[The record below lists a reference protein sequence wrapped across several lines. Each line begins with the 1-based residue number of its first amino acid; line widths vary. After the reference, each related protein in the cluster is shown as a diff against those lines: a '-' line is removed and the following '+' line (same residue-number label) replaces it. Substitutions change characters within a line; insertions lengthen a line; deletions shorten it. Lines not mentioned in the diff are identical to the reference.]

1 LALENDNF
9 STPLYILFVFS
20 KKEGNRMINVTQF
33 SLKFALLTAILSII
47 ASYSSP
53 SKASLDSQEQNQIQ
67 WLTLNDREAI
77 RIHTPGFDSPLAILI
92 FEGNFYSTKSKL
104 EEPIGMVKFP
114 FKGKIESIGLPFE
127 KSHPAFKKF
136 QSAYP
141 LEDLDTKFAHS
152 YVIRSEDSAIII
164 MRFEFEGNFYDLYSQ
179 VRTPH
184 RIDSVKLRIVKV
196 GTKDFTLHVSL
207 DSKDDSIRGLYE
219 INLTKGHVL
228 AAKELK
234 STKSALQI
242 LRETRLKAEE
252 IAKEVK
258 KFVFGQDPVVDR
270 LVHHIFETQTNGM
283 TKPKVLVA
291 MGPSGVGKSYS
302 AQLLAE
308 RVYQDKNFVFEISGN
323 EYNAGT
329 HSLDYIKLLGGAK
342 GTSAGK
348 DGVLINWVKET
359 QGKGVL
365 IINEGD
371 KMHSDV
377 WKRLMEFLEKGR
389 LTDSAGKDVWGKE
402 IVVIITSNR
411 GANRL
416 FPTSVD
422 SWTQREIDE
431 RLRTVTQDELKGYY
445 LQRDGLH
452 DNSILPREI
461 INRVDEFIAFGPLSR
476 EAALKIATSTADD
489 LLKQFQERY
498 RVEIIVDSNL
508 IEHVALAEFK
518 SSDDARQIRNEVK
531 SLITEITRKSLETFT
546 TLEEEDK
553 IRVTLDQNKT
563 SLIAKISFKDQVIEH
578 PVKTLL
584 NSNPLQN
591 SFQRS
596 LLMDLEN
603 RLKSQIFGQEAN
615 LHQIVQALIAYE
627 VTPVKERPFTLGL
640 FGPSGTGKTE
650 IGKTIARA
658 FYGEK
663 AKATV
668 LPMGNIASFSDF
680 ETLFGSAA
688 KYQGGEIER
697 EFERALREN
706 PRGGVIILDE
716 ISNMGGNDPKLKEA
730 LFKKLYDLFEEG
742 KYTSPRDSRV
752 YDLKKYKFILTG
764 NDGEKL
770 FLGMTSDD
778 LLLSTWKENN
788 RPEIVRSLLREA
800 NLPNAFI
807 NRINTLL
814 LMKPLLKDEVHQ
826 VAHKLFQVQLKALIE
841 ANPGLKITLADNILD
856 KLTHAF
862 YSADQGGRSVRK
874 ALDSGITGAMGMA
887 LMKSGVD
894 TERLNG
900 VTLHLDIRDNH
911 VKKPYLPNTHP
922 ERVVN
927 LVTQVIYENKVV
939 FQETIDMTDIAEK
952 QILLSSRDAKL
963 TAYHEAGHAVA
974 NDPRLTGQRVSYIT
988 IRGGST
994 GTLNYHGYARYESVG
1009 SEGGNLDYEKT
1020 VAQIARLW
1028 AGRKAQELA
1037 GFAADTGW
1045 SDDLR
1050 NIRRIASEYL
1060 TTWGLDREFIALPV
1074 DKEGKPQS
1082 SGPLAERFIQK
1093 MDALISEGEAL
1104 AEKRLK
1110 QNWRL
1115 VRAITAELL
1124 TKGNI
1129 SQKRFVE
1136 IEQAL
1141 ARGNA
1146 IRSQETYSEYIER
1159 ITNRKPAVILCSKL
1173 YQ

>member
-1 LALENDNF
+1 MKLFLPVIHMTRFFAIVTLGIFTGANASTKEDLQQQNRIEWVREN
-9 STPLYILFVFS
+9 
-20 KKEGNRMINVTQF
+20 EG
-33 SLKFALLTAILSII
+33 
-47 ASYSSP
+47 
-53 SKASLDSQEQNQIQ
+53 EH
-67 WLTLNDREAI
+67 I
-77 RIHTPGFDSPLAILI
+77 RIHTPGFTNPLDI
-92 FEGNFYSTKSKL
+92 FVFDDQFHSTKGELTES
-104 EEPIGMVKFP
+104 IGWVKIP
-114 FKGKIESIGLPFE
+114 FNGKVLSIGLPYE
-127 KSHPAFKKF
+127 KNH
-136 QSAYP
+136 SAYRNFRSTYP
-141 LEDLDTKFAHS
+141 LKDSDTKFAHS
-152 YVIRSEDSAIII
+152 YVIHSQDSAIVII
-164 MRFEFEGNFYDLYSQ
+164 RFQHDGLDYEVYSEFK
-179 VRTPH
+179 TPK
-184 RIDSVKLRIVKV
+184 RIESIKTNLVKV
-196 GTKDFTLHVSL
+196 GTKDLTIHVRIDSQDDFT
-207 DSKDDSIRGLYE
+207 RGLYE
-219 INLTKGHVL
+219 VKLTKGHIL
-228 AAKELK
+228 AVKEFK
-234 STKSALQI
+234 PTKSALQ
-242 LRETRLKAEE
+242 LLKESRKQAEE
-252 IAKEVK
+252 IAKDVK
-258 KFVFGQDPVVDR
+258 NYVFGQDPVIDR

-308 RVYQDKNFVFEISGN
+308 RIYQDKNFVFEISGN

-329 HSLDYIKLLGGAK
+329 HSLDYMKLLGGAK
-342 GTSAGK
+342 GTSAGE
-348 DGVLINWVKET
+348 DGSLIKWLKET

-377 WKRLMEFLEKGR
+377 WKRLMEFLEKGK
-389 LTDSAGKDVWGKE
+389 LSDSAGKEVWGKE
-402 IVVIITSNR
+402 VVIIITSNR
-411 GANRL
+411 GATRL

-422 SWTQREIDE
+422 NWTQREIDE
-431 RLRTVTQDELKGYY
+431 RLRTVTQDELKSYY
-445 LQRDGLH
+445 LQKDGLQ
-452 DNSILPREI
+452 DNAILPREI
-461 INRVDEFIAFGPLSR
+461 INRVDEFIPFGPLSR
-476 EAALKIATSTADD
+476 EAALKIALATANS
-489 LLKQFQERY
+489 LVNQFRDRY
-498 RVEIIVDSNL
+498 QVEIQIDPKL
-508 IEHVALAEFK
+508 IEYVALAEFK

-546 TLEEEDK
+546 TLDEMDK
-553 IRVTLDQNKT
+553 IKVTLDQNN
-563 SLIAKISFKDQVIEH
+563 SSMIAKISFKRKVIEH
-578 PVKTLL
+578 PVKTLP
-584 NSNPLQN
+584 NTNPLQN
-591 SFQRS
+591 SFQRN

-603 RLKSQIFGQEAN
+603 RLKSQIFGQDAN

-650 IGKTIARA
+650 IGKTIAKA

-697 EFERALREN
+697 EFEKALREN
-706 PRGGVIILDE
+706 PRGGVIIFDE

-742 KYTSPRDSRV
+742 KFTSPRDSRV

-788 RPEIVRSLLREA
+788 RPEVVRALLREA
-800 NLPNAFI
+800 HLPNAFI
-807 NRINTLL
+807 NRVNTLL
-814 LMKPLLKDEVHQ
+814 LMKPLLKEEVRQ
-826 VAHKLFQVQLKALIE
+826 VAHKLLQTQLKALTE
-841 ANPGLKITLADNILD
+841 ANPGLKITLADNFLD

-874 ALDSGITGAMGMA
+874 ALDSGITAAMGMA

-894 TERLNG
+894 TERLTG
-900 VTLHLDIRDNH
+900 VTLHLDIQDNQTN
-911 VKKPYLPNTHP
+911 KPYLPKNHP
-922 ERVVN
+922 ERLVT
-927 LVTQVIYENKVV
+927 LVTQVIENNRIV
-939 FQETIDMTDIAEK
+939 FQESLNMTDIAEK
-952 QILLSSRDAKL
+952 QILLNSLDAKL

-994 GTLNYHGYARYESVG
+994 GTLNYYGYARYESVG
-1009 SEGGNLDYEKT
+1009 SDRANLDYEKT

-1037 GFAADTGW
+1037 GFTADTGW

-1050 NIRRIASEYL
+1050 KIRKIASEYL

-1074 DKEGKPQS
+1074 DKDGRPLV
-1082 SGPLAERFIQK
+1082 SGPTADRFIQK
-1093 MDALISEGEAL
+1093 MDALIAEGEAL

-1124 TKGNI
+1124 WKGNI
-1129 SQKRFVE
+1129 TFERFSQ
-1136 IEQAL
+1136 IERTL
-1141 ARGNA
+1141 AEGRA
-1146 IRSQETYSEYIER
+1146 VRSQETYSDYVER
-1159 ITNRKPAVILCSKL
+1159 LTSKKPAVILCSKL
-1173 YQ
+1173 YH